1 LPRSDNSPAI
11 NTELKVAGEIKLTIK
26 MKNDYQEFKDT
37 VSSRF
42 ERKDMLLTDEVYEN
56 FWLNLANWLVLLGLM
71 LLGLV
76 AVVWLFF
83 FY

>member
-1 LPRSDNSPAI
+1 
-11 NTELKVAGEIKLTIK
+11 
-26 MKNDYQEFKDT
+26 MKNDYQEFKET
-37 VSSRF
+37 VLSRF
-42 ERKDMLLTDEVYEN
+42 ERKDMLLMDEVREN

-71 LLGLV
+71 LTGLV